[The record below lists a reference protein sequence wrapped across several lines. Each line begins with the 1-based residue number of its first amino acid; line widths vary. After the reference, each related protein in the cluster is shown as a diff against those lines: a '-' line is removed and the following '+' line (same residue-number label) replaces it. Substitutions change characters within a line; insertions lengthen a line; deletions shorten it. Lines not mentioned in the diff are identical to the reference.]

1 MPEKQKKPPKPR
13 WWLNTYFHFAV
24 ILAGV
29 GVYGFLK
36 GARAIFDPG
45 QVFTPHL
52 PWLYLLASLLFWVN
66 GYFIHQAALNEYR
79 RKSESQSVEEK
90 SHA

>member
-1 MPEKQKKPPKPR
+1 MPEKQKRIPKPR
-13 WWLNTYFHFAV
+13 WWLNTYFHFAAV
-24 ILAGV
+24 LAGV
-29 GVYGFLK
+29 GIYGFYK

-52 PWLYLLASLLFWVN
+52 PWLYIFAAVLFVIN
-66 GYFIHQAALNEYR
+66 GYFIHRAAWNEYQ
-79 RKSESQSVEEK
+79 RKFESQSIEES